1 MVDMR
6 CISYGRRGNRFPLRH
21 SQTGRETF
29 TSSGFSARGPLSL
42 ALSAVDFVVAVTMK
56 QHQVS
61 VPVV

>member
-1 MVDMR
+1 MVAGGID
-6 CISYGRRGNRFPLRH
+6 SPLRH

-42 ALSAVDFVVAVTMK
+42 ARFAVDFVVTVSVE
-56 QHQVS
+56 QDQVG